1 MRDDDNM
8 EDSESK
14 RRANASEEAS
24 LKLANQILQQEL
36 EEWENSNKYPNSPS
50 GSSDAGSDST
60 TYSSLNSQDE
70 YGDPVRYAIK
80 LSLKEQD
87 KVILKEQAE
96 RGEAKEKVSDNLSKD
111 SEGDNSSDGNQDPPK
126 GSPFGGDNSSGGNQD
141 PPKPPKPP
149 AGEGGAGG
157 GDNRG
162 SDDYFLEDTGPSIY
176 DYED

>member
-1 MRDDDNM
+1 
-8 EDSESK
+8 
-14 RRANASEEAS
+14 
-24 LKLANQILQQEL
+24 
-36 EEWENSNKYPNSPS
+36 
-50 GSSDAGSDST
+50 
-60 TYSSLNSQDE
+60 
-70 YGDPVRYAIK
+70 VRYAIK

-162 SDDYFLEDTGPSIY
+162 SDDYFLED
-176 DYED
+176 